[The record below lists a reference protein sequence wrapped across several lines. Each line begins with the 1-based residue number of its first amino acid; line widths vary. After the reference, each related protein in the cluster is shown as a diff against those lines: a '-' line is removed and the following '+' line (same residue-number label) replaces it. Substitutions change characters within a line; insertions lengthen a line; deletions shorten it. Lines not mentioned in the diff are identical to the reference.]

1 MPLEEAH
8 GRKVRHGVE
17 GGVEM
22 FSHREIRLCIEIGN
36 QHVRFVRTFSVTDAM
51 NALRPFYLAVHP
63 DFFGQHPREREMN
76 ENSLKKLNNHL
87 QCLQYP
93 GHRAP
98 QPTKLTFYVRETAGN
113 AGVAQGMNT
122 SGFRAVSFTLQT
134 QDLLGTVVNILKS
147 CCLSIDHI
155 QSSKAA
161 VDSPHQN
168 DSIPFSRPIKWDKTY
183 YTFTGYRDPE
193 EELDSSRQLEPTLG
207 LWLNKNLSLALE
219 RLGVSLP
226 LREDLTNLK
235 TELCEQLEVT
245 DIRWR
250 KSWGIAHRCSQ
261 LHSLSRFAQQNS
273 AILHN
278 IKGCTLIFTEHSG
291 MNAAGQIMLG
301 TVDVHQHWTKL
312 LERLPTYYD
321 LHSHLCMLEERISF
335 LLGDIELIYNEDL
348 QPSMMIEDYY
358 RMLKTFHQSL
368 VVSRPL
374 FHPRSLK
381 GLQMILEKG
390 SSAPTLLKTGQ
401 LSVPITC
408 DPSALQWFI
417 LSHAQTARAY
427 LQKEEELKI
436 QQEKWIKV
444 CTEKFFLKRLYK
456 EQSVSSEQMVE
467 SCKRL
472 LEEPTQLPRMHLC
485 ISHFYSVLQDGDLC
499 IPWDWKQ

>member
-1 MPLEEAH
+1 MIRGEPLLRRFRAL
-8 GRKVRHGVE
+8 
-17 GGVEM
+17 
-22 FSHREIRLCIEIGN
+22 SRLCIEIGN
-36 QHVRFVRTFSVTDAM
+36 QHVRCVRTFSVTDAI

-87 QCLQYP
+87 QCLQHP

-113 AGVAQGMNT
+113 AGAAQGMNT
-122 SGFRAVSFTLQT
+122 PGFRAVSFTLQT

-155 QSSKAA
+155 QDSKAA

-168 DSIPFSRPIKWDKTY
+168 GSISFSRPIKWDKTY

-193 EELDSSRQLEPTLG
+193 EELDSSRQLEPILG
-207 LWLNKNLSLALE
+207 
-219 RLGVSLP
+219 
-226 LREDLTNLK
+226 
-235 TELCEQLEVT
+235 
-245 DIRWR
+245 WR

-278 IKGCTLIFTEHSG
+278 IKGCTLIFAEHSG

-301 TVDVHQHWTKL
+301 TVDVHQHWTKI

-321 LHSHLCMLEERISF
+321 LHSQLCMLEERISF
-335 LLGDIELIYNEDL
+335 LLGDVELIYNEDL
-348 QPSMMIEDYY
+348 QPSMMLEDYY

-401 LSVPITC
+401 LRVPITC

-417 LSHAQTARAY
+417 LSHTQTARTY
-427 LQKEEELKI
+427 LRKEEELKI
-436 QQEKWIKV
+436 QQEKLIKV
-444 CTEKFFLKRLYK
+444 CIEQFFLKRLYK

-472 LEEPTQLPRMHLC
+472 LEEPTELPRMHLC